1 MCGRISWK
9 ANGVIKFAEAV
20 IFAGSGSYLVVDKEE
35 RDGKNIKVIWWIKS
49 LLASYIVT
57 GILLLVLTF
66 FMYKFEL
73 NEKIVSA
80 AIVGIYVVS
89 TLIGGMIIGKLTKS
103 KRYLWGMVLGIIYF
117 VLLLLITLGV
127 YRTLNGDSVSIVTS
141 LILCAGGGM
150 TGGMIS

>member
-1 MCGRISWK
+1 MEQRLGKSPKIMWMIK
-9 ANGVIKFAEAV
+9 A
-20 IFAGSGSYLVVDKEE
+20 
-35 RDGKNIKVIWWIKS
+35 
-49 LLASYIVT
+49 LLASYIMT
-57 GILLLVLTF
+57 GILLLILTF

-89 TLIGGMIIGKLTKS
+89 TLVGGIIIGKLTKE
-103 KRYLWGMVLGIIYF
+103 KCYLWGMVLGIIYF

>member
-1 MCGRISWK
+1 ME
-9 ANGVIKFAEAV
+9 NMQ
-20 IFAGSGSYLVVDKEE
+20 
-35 RDGKNIKVIWWIKS
+35 KNIKVIWWIKS

-73 NEKIVSA
+73 NEKIVSE

>member
-1 MCGRISWK
+1 ME
-9 ANGVIKFAEAV
+9 NMQ
-20 IFAGSGSYLVVDKEE
+20 
-35 RDGKNIKVIWWIKS
+35 KNIKVIWWIKS

-80 AIVGIYVVS
+80 AIFGIYVVS

-127 YRTLNGDSVSIVTS
+127 YRTLNGDGVSIVTS